1 MIRRPPRS
9 ARTDTL
15 LPYTTRVRST
25 DRVGSVTK
33 PKAPE
38 TQAFAPHCPV
48 SAAVPEGSFSDCLRH
63 PRHGHAPQPAP
74 ATVPVRLTL
83 RHCRCRACP
92 GNPFLRPLHSS
103 RHPGQATAGRA
114 SRDPWFGQALG
125 GPYGPRPADPARPL
139 GGVHGGGRGGG

>member
-103 RHPGQATAGRA
+103 RPEEQTSEIRSPMRISYAVFVLKKKNKYIAHVLQQSSHR
-114 SRDPWFGQALG
+114 
-125 GPYGPRPADPARPL
+125 
-139 GGVHGGGRGGG
+139 HIMI